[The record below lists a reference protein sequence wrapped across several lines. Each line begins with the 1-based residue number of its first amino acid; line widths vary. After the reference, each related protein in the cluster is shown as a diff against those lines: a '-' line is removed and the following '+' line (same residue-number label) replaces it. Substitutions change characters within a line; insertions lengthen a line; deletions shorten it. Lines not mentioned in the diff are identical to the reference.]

1 MISTIRQTD
10 ESVGVEE
17 VFKAQSRANVVLPEN
32 GTNEFAGLSAKPK
45 GVKD

>member
-1 MISTIRQTD
+1 MISTIRQAD

-32 GTNEFAGLSAKPK
+32 GTNEFVGLSAKPK